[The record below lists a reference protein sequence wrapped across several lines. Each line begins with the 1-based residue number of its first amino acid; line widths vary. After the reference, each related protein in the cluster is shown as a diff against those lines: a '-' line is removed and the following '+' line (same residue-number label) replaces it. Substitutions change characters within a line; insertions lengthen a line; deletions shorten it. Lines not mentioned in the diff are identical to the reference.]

1 MCMVA
6 ALLPLRRAIWIAEH
20 VRQLTEWEFRL
31 RSSSCAASFSPAN
44 VIRSSSSFLLLCSPV
59 GIFTVCRDIVVSFLA
74 AIRRSLVSLP
84 AKVRTKTL
92 GNLAD
97 AVAIE
102 WPIAVSIA
110 VPIDQ
115 EIVACPAR
123 QDVDV
128 NMQDRLPGEFA
139 VGLN

>member
-1 MCMVA
+1 M
-6 ALLPLRRAIWIAEH
+6 
-20 VRQLTEWEFRL
+20 
-31 RSSSCAASFSPAN
+31 
-44 VIRSSSSFLLLCSPV
+44 
-59 GIFTVCRDIVVSFLA
+59 
-74 AIRRSLVSLP
+74 
-84 AKVRTKTL
+84 RTKTL

-115 EIVACPAR
+115 EIVASPAR

-139 VGLN
+139 IKLTPPGRSTALTARATFATDDATLPKATGGISNTVSKCALGITRQCPSFAG

>member
-1 MCMVA
+1 MA
-6 ALLPLRRAIWIAEH
+6 AIPA
-20 VRQLTEWEFRL
+20 
-31 RSSSCAASFSPAN
+31 AASAGSRPSAAAGGGATAPALN
-44 VIRSSSSFLLLCSPV
+44 RRSTRPTLQPSLRPLTFK
-59 GIFTVCRDIVVSFLA
+59 TVAPFLA

-84 AKVRTKTL
+84 AKVRTKAL